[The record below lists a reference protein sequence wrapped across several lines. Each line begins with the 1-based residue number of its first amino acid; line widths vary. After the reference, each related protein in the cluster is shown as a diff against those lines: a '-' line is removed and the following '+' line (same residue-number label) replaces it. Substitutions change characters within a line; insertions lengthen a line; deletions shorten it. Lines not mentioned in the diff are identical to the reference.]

1 MNHKEEY
8 EGTRDGAITYFRKED
23 LDDNLIKMYGNS
35 KDLNKKMRIVAIV
48 KQKNENKEVFLN
60 SMEEFEE
67 LREKIEKKSKYKK
80 VETKDRAEDEKEII
94 VSENSTNDDSND
106 DNSKD
111 NNLDKDMKELENK
124 AKELEK
130 IGTTLNSDLDSLNS
144 LKNSLMSESVYL
156 GVMLEARQAY
166 EQAQDKI
173 NLTTAKY
180 MVEKNILVAKREKI
194 VLDINRA
201 INRGEDVSS
210 LSSLLVEVNNQVEN
224 LDASYNQEFPR
235 LQAELSTAHQSLQNT
250 SKEVVKKVSADFRN
264 SYKQIQNYTEDGIL
278 QNESVDLTKNLNRV
292 VMNTSYD
299 ASVLA
304 NGKAS
309 SIEAQ
314 TINIDGKVVR
324 VLSQENASGVEL
336 SYNDG
341 NTEQM
346 KTGVGDVQY
355 VTRDENGSLIAD
367 NPELEDSLKRI
378 GVESV
383 EDIAAACSE
392 IDEKAEERDG
402 EDIDED
408 MEFPGPVLKY

>member
-1 MNHKEEY
+1 
-8 EGTRDGAITYFRKED
+8 
-23 LDDNLIKMYGNS
+23 
-35 KDLNKKMRIVAIV
+35 
-48 KQKNENKEVFLN
+48 
-60 SMEEFEE
+60 
-67 LREKIEKKSKYKK
+67 
-80 VETKDRAEDEKEII
+80 
-94 VSENSTNDDSND
+94 
-106 DNSKD
+106 
-111 NNLDKDMKELENK
+111 
-124 AKELEK
+124 
-130 IGTTLNSDLDSLNS
+130 
-144 LKNSLMSESVYL
+144 
-156 GVMLEARQAY
+156 MLEARQAY